1 MERLPE
7 RLRKNWLR
15 LLAHAGALLPLL
27 VLLWDAVAGGYLV
40 DPVQE
45 ILSRT
50 GNSALILLLLTLSCT
65 PIQTLFGFNRI
76 LRIRKILGLYA
87 FFYALLH
94 FFTFVGL
101 DYSFN
106 LAYLRPAFT
115 DQPFVLIGLA
125 ALLILVLLAFTST
138 QSWQRRLGKTWK
150 RVQQLIYVA
159 AALVVVHVMW
169 VRKEILEAVEYL
181 IILVVLLFLRLPPVR
196 RGIVSARKKLTRQ
209 GEAA

>member
-1 MERLPE
+1 MERLLE

-15 LLAHAGALLPLL
+15 ILAHAGALLPLL
-27 VLLWDAVAGGYLV
+27 LLVWDAVAGTYLI

-65 PIQTLFGFNRI
+65 PIQTIFGFNRI

-101 DYSFN
+101 DYNFN

-138 QSWQRRLGKTWK
+138 QSWQRRLGKRWK

-159 AALVVVHVMW
+159 AALVIVHIMW
-169 VRKEILEAVEYL
+169 VRKEILESVEYL

-196 RGIVSARKKLTRQ
+196 RGIVSARKKLTGQ